1 MQSFVLVSG
10 NPERKALILV
20 VLKQFITFLITSDQ
34 KSFSLGFISF
44 GNRQE
49 VLGFVCFCGVFRGAG
64 NTGVTYI
71 SNWARASQRI
81 ITNAMVFF
89 FYSNYMQEVFSACAP
104 YCIQLF
110 DLTPDKSSHVSITGR
125 CSSAVGWPMLYIG
138 HKVLAPFF
146 FHLPEVCGKVGEV
159 TTYTKRCVL
168 ERSYSKENPI
178 SFTQAAQLCNLF
190 TVPLFLWSTPE
201 KTNVLSLNELLSIY
215 LLLEIHRLSET
226 EMRIYYQK
234 CSFYVINEN

>member
-1 MQSFVLVSG
+1 MSTG
-10 NPERKALILV
+10 ALGHQPPSTAAFWGPL
-20 VLKQFITFLITSDQ
+20 
-34 KSFSLGFISF
+34 
-44 GNRQE
+44 
-49 VLGFVCFCGVFRGAG
+49 
-64 NTGVTYI
+64 
-71 SNWARASQRI
+71 
-81 ITNAMVFF
+81 TNAKMTFT
-89 FYSNYMQEVFSACAP
+89 NAP
-104 YCIQLF
+104 AARVLLSSCPRRGHQ
-110 DLTPDKSSHVSITGR
+110 TPLRVHPPPQGHLQPSVLSTQPSSWSWGSPGGSPGDSLALG

-146 FHLPEVCGKVGEV
+146 FHLPEVCGKVREV